1 MVQNEVSILKGL
13 NHKGIVK
20 LIEFGEKGC
29 VQKSSGQITDN
40 LVYLLMEYIPGGTLF
55 NLCERSGQMGE
66 DIGRF
71 FLHQFVDVIQDM
83 HNHNIVHRDIKLE
96 NILINDDMSIKFA
109 DFGFAT
115 NEGIEQLRQFR
126 GTKTYMAPEIKEGKI
141 YNGKEVDI
149 FSIGVVLFIMVRG
162 IYPFTEATKNDQFYE
177 HILNDKLDTYWN
189 RVDKANQLSPA
200 FRNFILKFF
209 TLNGQDRI
217 TLDQIRSDPWFTQ
230 ESGKTDLEIK

>member
-1 MVQNEVSILKGL
+1 MFKSALQKVTIRPKAEIKKVEQPTSPPKQNHPILNGKYFVKRKLGDGITARVYLCESVNDSGQQYAMKVMRDEFLKKDQRNLKMVQNEVSILKGL

-83 HNHNIVHRDIKLE
+83 HNQNIVHRDIKLE

-109 DFGFAT
+109 DFGFARKQ
-115 NEGIEQLRQFR
+115 EDCL
-126 GTKTYMAPEIKEGKI
+126 
-141 YNGKEVDI
+141 
-149 FSIGVVLFIMVRG
+149 
-162 IYPFTEATKNDQFYE
+162 
-177 HILNDKLDTYWN
+177 
-189 RVDKANQLSPA
+189 
-200 FRNFILKFF
+200 LK
-209 TLNGQDRI
+209 
-217 TLDQIRSDPWFTQ
+217 S
-230 ESGKTDLEIK
+230 